1 MKKFYK
7 TITTITISA
16 NFMNPN
22 IKFFLLCPVPE
33 DQKPINEYIALQEN
47 FLTSWTTL
55 SPKNYEKRIRTLL
68 FFSFLIT
75 SMFQLDKFQG
85 IYYIFDWSL
94 QTLQLSTGF
103 AIVILLIIFSR
114 WLQIKYRFQQ
124 ARLFYEEASWYDGQI
139 WEKSLLLIKNDQLIL
154 SQKIQPIINRIK
166 KTLIQIL
173 SVNLFCLL
181 MIEI

>member
-1 MKKFYK
+1 
-7 TITTITISA
+7 
-16 NFMNPN
+16 MNTN

-33 DQKPINEYIALQEN
+33 DQKPINEFIALQEN

-55 SPKNYEKRIRTLL
+55 SPKNYEKRIRSFLV
-68 FFSFLIT
+68 FSFFLT
-75 SMFQLDKFQG
+75 SVFQLDKFQG
-85 IYYIFDWSL
+85 IYYIFDWVL
-94 QTLQLSTGF
+94 QTLRLSTGF
-103 AIVILLIIFSR
+103 AIVVLLVTFSR

-166 KTLIQIL
+166 KSLIQIL
-173 SVNLFCLL
+173 FINFLCWLL
-181 MIEI
+181 IEI

>member
-1 MKKFYK
+1 
-7 TITTITISA
+7 
-16 NFMNPN
+16 MNTN

-55 SPKNYEKRIRTLL
+55 SPKNYEKRIRSFL
-68 FFSFLIT
+68 FFSFLLT

-85 IYYIFDWSL
+85 IYYIFDWVL
-94 QTLQLSTGF
+94 QTLRLSTGF
-103 AIVILLIIFSR
+103 AIAVILVILSR

-154 SQKIQPIINRIK
+154 SQRIQPIIERIK
-166 KTLIQIL
+166 KSLIQIL
-173 SVNLFCLL
+173 SINFLCWLL
-181 MIEI
+181 IEL